1 MENWICFGDSHAFCF
16 NSVMKTH
23 YFPASSARGL
33 SNINSLSRANDSIR
47 RITSQNKTGTYIFF
61 FGKVDIDFII
71 NHHYNRLPNFNIRE
85 FIDNTVNGYFEFI
98 KSLSIKAPHIC
109 ELPYGHLSDENLL
122 YILNSEFNHNCV
134 ASFLSENYERL
145 KTYKKVLPLEERN
158 SHLLYFNA
166 QLKARCEMNS
176 FKLLEINKHWFVGPE
191 GPIVIPPEY
200 LTEDKSN
207 HHLDNSIHKL
217 FLSEFM

>member
-1 MENWICFGDSHAFCF
+1 LHCGSRGIAVAAGFVKGLFGNGTGFDQIF
-16 NSVMKTH
+16 
-23 YFPASSARGL
+23 L
-33 SNINSLSRANDSIR
+33 SL
-47 RITSQNKTGTYIFF
+47 IFF

-85 FIDNTVNGYFEFI
+85 FIDTTVDGYIEFI
-98 KSLSIKAPHIC
+98 KSLSIKAPYIC
-109 ELPYGHLSDENLL
+109 ELPYGHVSDEHLL
-122 YILNSEFNHNCV
+122 HILNSEFNHNCV
-134 ASFLSENYERL
+134 ASFLSENYDRL
-145 KTYKKVLPLEERN
+145 TTYNKVLPLEERN
-158 SHLLYFNA
+158 NHLLYFNA

-176 FKLLEINKHWFVGPE
+176 FKLLEINKHWLVGPE
-191 GPIVIPPEY
+191 GPIIAPEY